1 MIAWFAR
8 NGVAAN
14 LLMVVI
20 VFAGLYAVLTRIPLE
35 VFPAFEL
42 DIITVRVPFRGATP
56 ANVEEGVVT
65 RVEEAI
71 YDLEGIKELRSRASE
86 GFASITIEVD
96 SGFEPRDLL
105 DDIKN
110 RVDAISTFPGEV
122 ERPVYSIAKR
132 SHEVISVVVSGDL
145 NERELRRYG
154 ERVRDDIS
162 AIPGITQVEL
172 QAVRPYEIAIEIPEN
187 TLHQHGLTFDA
198 VAAAIR
204 RASLDLS
211 AGSIKTRGGEILLR
225 TKEQAYIAADFA
237 PIVVLTRVD
246 GTRLTLGDIAD
257 IRDGFEENP
266 VRARFNEKPAVVI
279 EINRIGDQSAIDVA
293 DKVKQY
299 VEDAQGRFP
308 ANVTLSYWR
317 DRSQIVKSRLRT
329 LMRSALQGGLLIFLL
344 LALFLR
350 FSVALWVCA
359 GIPVAF
365 MGALAL
371 MPVMGVTIN
380 IISLF
385 AFILVLGVVV
395 DDAIVTGENIYTHVK
410 RGEAPGEAVVRG
422 TQEVALPV
430 TFGILTTVAAFV
442 PLLMIEG
449 ARGQIFAQIPLVV
462 IPVLLFS
469 LVESK
474 LILPAHLR
482 HLDLARPDPPLVR
495 VQQKVADGLERAI
508 VRLYQPVLALTLQHR
523 YLGLSLFI
531 GTAVVVGGI
540 VASGQINFVFF
551 PRVQSE
557 TARATLTM
565 PAGTPFEVTAGY
577 IERIARAAQ
586 AIRDKYVDPE
596 TGKSV
601 VKDILSVQGSAGGSG
616 PGASHLGRVTF
627 EIESPEK
634 RTLEITS
641 SQLIREWR
649 RAIGIIPG
657 TESLTF
663 RAEIGHGGSP
673 IEVRLAGSD
682 IEQLAALAGEIKA
695 RLRQYSG
702 VFDVGDSFE
711 AGKEELQLTI
721 KPEAELLG
729 LSATALA
736 RQVRQAFFGEE
747 AQRIQRGRDDVRVM
761 VRYPESERRSL
772 ENLESMRIRSPSGI
786 EIPFSEVA
794 DATMSRGYAVIRR
807 VDRRRVVNVSADVN
821 KETTNVES
829 IKRDL
834 LAFLD
839 SSEARFPDV
848 RYTLEGEAREQRES
862 FGSLRLGLAFVLFV
876 IYALLA
882 IPFKSYG
889 QPFIVMSV
897 LPFGVVGAIL
907 GHMLLGLNL
916 SILSLMGML
925 ALTGVVV
932 NDSLLLVDYVNRRRA
947 EGRPTIEA
955 VRIAGVARFRAVML
969 TSLTTF
975 AGLAPLIFE
984 KSTQA
989 QFLIPM
995 AVSLGFG
1002 ILFATFITLLLV
1014 PINYMI
1020 LDDVVELFRKKRSP
1034 DSEEPRS
1041 KSQSA
1046 LSAR

>member
-1 MIAWFAR
+1 
-8 NGVAAN
+8 
-14 LLMVVI
+14 
-20 VFAGLYAVLTRIPLE
+20 
-35 VFPAFEL
+35 
-42 DIITVRVPFRGATP
+42 VPFRGATP
-56 ANVEEGVVT
+56 ADVEEGVVT

-71 YDLEGIKELRSRASE
+71 YDLEGIKELRSRAGE
-86 GFASITIEVD
+86 GFASITVEVD

-145 NERELRRYG
+145 TERELRRYG

-187 TLHQHGLTFDA
+187 TLHKHGLTFDA

-225 TKEQAYIAADFA
+225 TKAQAYIAADFA
-237 PIVVLTRVD
+237 PIVVLTRAD

-299 VEDAQGRFP
+299 VEDAQARFP
-308 ANVTLSYWR
+308 ANVSLSYWR

-422 TQEVALPV
+422 TREVAVPV
-430 TFGILTTVAAFV
+430 TFGILTTIAAFI

-449 ARGQIFAQIPLVV
+449 ARGQIFAQIPVVV

-495 VQQKVADGLERAI
+495 LQQKVADGLERAI
-508 VRLYQPVLALTLQHR
+508 VRLYAPVLALTLQHR
-523 YLGLSLFI
+523 YLALSLFVAV
-531 GTAVVVGGI
+531 AVVVGGI

-565 PAGTPFEVTAGY
+565 PAGTPFEVTAGH
-577 IERIARAAQ
+577 IERIARAAK
-586 AIRDKYVDPE
+586 ALRDEYVDPE

-601 VKDILSVQGSAGGSG
+601 IKDILSVQGSAGGSG
-616 PGASHLGRVTF
+616 SGASHLGRVTF

-649 RAIGIIPG
+649 RTIGIIPG

-673 IEVRLAGSD
+673 IEVRLAGRD

-702 VFDVGDSFE
+702 VFDVSDSFE
-711 AGKEELQLTI
+711 AGKEELQLAI

-839 SSEARFPDV
+839 SSESRFPDV

-1020 LDDVVELFRKKRSP
+1020 LDDVVELFRKNRSP
-1034 DSEEPRS
+1034 DSEEPRP